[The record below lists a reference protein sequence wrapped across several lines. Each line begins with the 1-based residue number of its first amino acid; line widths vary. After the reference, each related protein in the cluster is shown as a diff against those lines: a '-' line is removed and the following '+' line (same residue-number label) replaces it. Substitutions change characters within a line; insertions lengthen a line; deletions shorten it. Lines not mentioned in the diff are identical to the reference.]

1 MDLIKLIIIRDVGW
15 RYKSP
20 RPRFEHPLRSFM
32 LDADC
37 SPRCRFHNGEA
48 KNAARTAFND
58 TFHRVDI
65 NSFVFEKKIIP
76 IALLKT
82 TIQQLQLHPLHH
94 RRKTRILM
102 ALLAVKSEAR
112 AAVKMIYSR
121 WIQTV
126 SEK

>member
-1 MDLIKLIIIRDVGW
+1 MSDGIIKVLALVGIGDC
-15 RYKSP
+15 KA
-20 RPRFEHPLRSFM
+20 LCN
-32 LDADC
+32 ADC
-37 SPRCRFHNGEA
+37 SLRCRFQSH
-48 KNAARTAFND
+48 TALND
-58 TFHRVDI
+58 TFFLIDLILIVSHLK
-65 NSFVFEKKIIP
+65 NKIP
-76 IALLKT
+76 IASLKT

-112 AAVKMIYSR
+112 ATLKMIYSR